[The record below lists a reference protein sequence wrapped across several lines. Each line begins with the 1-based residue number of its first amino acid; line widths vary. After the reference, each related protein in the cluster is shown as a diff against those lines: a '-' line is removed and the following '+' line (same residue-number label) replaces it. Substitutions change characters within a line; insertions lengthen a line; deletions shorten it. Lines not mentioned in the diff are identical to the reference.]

1 MLRASRITEV
11 FMTHYLCCYNFDG
24 ITFTGFRKQQRYKE
38 NSSLAHYSE
47 GEKAKL
53 NTN

>member
-1 MLRASRITEV
+1 MLRAAGITEV
-11 FMTHYLCCYNFDG
+11 FMTHYLCCYDD
-24 ITFTGFRKQQRYKE
+24 ITFIGFRKQQGYKE